1 MHVLLGNKKSGEIKK
16 YIHLVKKKN
25 ERKSN
30 ATDINFFIIFLQTAD
45 AGLLF
50 SK

>member
-1 MHVLLGNKKSGEIKK
+1 MFCWEIKK
-16 YIHLVKKKN
+16 VERLKKIKYLVKKKN